1 MRNRNGGF
9 AVSPVLVGA
18 VTVLVVIVAVFLAY
32 NANNGLPFVS
42 TYNLKARVPDA
53 DALVK
58 ANEVRIGG
66 ARVGVVKSVV
76 PVQLK
81 NGGVEAELSLSLDKS
96 AEPIPN
102 DSTILVRPKSPLGL
116 KYLQITPGTSKVG
129 FKAGET
135 IPVRYATPEPGD
147 IDKFF
152 DMFNEPTRKA
162 IQRNLAGFGNALA
175 GRGPQL
181 NEAIGALRGLVE
193 QGEPAAANLAAPS
206 TNFAGFFKGLE
217 ALSATVAP
225 VAQQQASMFRVL
237 DQTFTAFAHVSHPY
251 ITETIEKGPPTL
263 ETVNAG
269 LPQINPFL
277 HDTARFFTALKPGA
291 KALAETSPVIAES
304 LHAGVPALN
313 ASPVINNQLMPTAEA
328 LLAFQEAEGTMTGLR
343 LLTDLNKNL
352 EPSLRFITPAQTVC
366 NYGSLTFRGIASS
379 SSQGNKYGH
388 WLDFISFAPPEGP
401 NSESGQASAPAD
413 GGKGEKANHLHYN
426 PLPNTAAPGQPRRC
440 EAGNEEYAEGQ
451 TVIGEAPV
459 VYGEHT
465 YNEET
470 EGPAAEEAEAAA
482 EAEEE
487 E

>member
-42 TYNLKARVPDA
+42 TYDLKARLPNA
-53 DALVK
+53 DALLK

-81 NGGVEAELSLSLDKS
+81 DGGVEAEVTLSLDKS

-102 DSTILVRPKSPLGL
+102 DSTLEVRPKSPLGL

-152 DMFNEPTRKA
+152 DMFNAPTRKA

-206 TNFAGFFKGLE
+206 TNFGGFFKALE
-217 ALSATVAP
+217 AFSATVAP
-225 VAQQQASMFRVL
+225 VAQQQASMFVAL
-237 DQTFTAFAHVSHPY
+237 DQTFAAFAHVSRPY
-251 ITETIEKGPPTL
+251 IQETIEKSPGTL
-263 ETVNAG
+263 DTVNAS
-269 LPQINPFL
+269 LPKIDPFL
-277 HDTARFFTALKPGA
+277 QDTARFFTALKPGA
-291 KALAETSPVIAES
+291 KALAETSPIIAES
-304 LHAGVPALN
+304 LRAGVPALN
-313 ASPVINNQLMPTAEA
+313 NSPVLNNQLLPTAEA
-328 LLAFQEAEGTMTGLR
+328 LLKFQESEGTMTGLE
-343 LLTDLNKNL
+343 LLTSLNKNL
-352 EPSLRFITPAQTVC
+352 EPPLRFITPAQTVC
-366 NYGSLTFRGIASS
+366 NYGTYTFKEVASA
-379 SSQGNKYGH
+379 SSQGNKYGK
-388 WLDFISFAPPEGP
+388 WLNFISFGPPEGP
-401 NSESGQASAPAD
+401 NSESGQAAAPAN
-413 GGKGEKANHLHYN
+413 GQGKSERRNHLHYN
-426 PLPNTAAPGQPRRC
+426 PLPNTAAPGQARGC
-440 EAGNEEYAEGQ
+440 EAGNEKYEPGQ
-451 TVIGEAPV
+451 TVIGEAPKTF
-459 VYGEHT
+459 GT
-465 YNEET
+465 T
-470 EGPAAEEAEAAA
+470 TK
-482 EAEEE
+482 EEE
-487 E
+487 

>member
-18 VTVLVVIVAVFLAY
+18 VTVLVIIVAVFLAY

-81 NGGVEAELSLSLDKS
+81 NGEVEAELTLSLDKS

-102 DSTILVRPKSPLGL
+102 DSSILIRPKSPLGL
-116 KYLQITPGTSKVG
+116 KYLQITPGASTTG

-135 IPVRYATPEPGD
+135 IPVRYAKPEPGD

-181 NEAIGALRGLVE
+181 NQAIGALRGLVE
-193 QGEPAAANLAAPS
+193 QGEPAAANLAAAS
-206 TNFAGFFKGLE
+206 TNFSGFFTALE

-225 VAQQQASMFRVL
+225 VAEQQASMFVVL
-237 DQTFTAFAHVSHPY
+237 DQTFAAFANVSSPY
-251 ITETIEKGPPTL
+251 IEETIEKSPATL
-263 ETVNAG
+263 DTVNAG
-269 LPQINPFL
+269 LPKIDPFL

-291 KALAETSPVIAES
+291 KALAETSPIIAES
-304 LHAGVPALN
+304 LHVGIPALN
-313 ASPVINNQLMPTAEA
+313 ATPVLNNQLLPTAEA
-328 LLAFQEAEGTMTGLR
+328 LLKFQQSEGVLTGLD
-343 LLTDLNKNL
+343 LLTDLNRNL
-352 EPSLRFITPAQTVC
+352 EAPLRFITPAQTTC
-366 NYGSLTFRGIASS
+366 NYGTLAFKEVASS
-379 SSQGNKYGH
+379 SSQGNQYGK
-388 WLDFISFAPPEGP
+388 WLNFISFAPPEGP
-401 NSESGQASAPAD
+401 NSEAGQAAAPAD
-413 GGKGEKANHLHYN
+413 GKGEQANHLHYN
-426 PLPNTAAPGQPRRC
+426 PLPNTAAPGQARGC
-440 EAGNEEYAEGQ
+440 EAGNEKYVPGK
-451 TVIGEAPV
+451 TVIGEAPEV
-459 VYGEHT
+459 FGTTTV
-465 YNEET
+465 NK
-470 EGPAAEEAEAAA
+470 
-482 EAEEE
+482 
-487 E
+487 

>member
-18 VTVLVVIVAVFLAY
+18 VTVLVIIVAVFLAY

-42 TYNLKARVPDA
+42 TYNLKARVPNA

-81 NGGVEAELSLSLDKS
+81 NGKVEAELTLSLDKS

-102 DSTILVRPKSPLGL
+102 DSTLLVRPKSPLGL
-116 KYLQITPGTSKVG
+116 KYLQITPGNSKVG

-152 DMFNEPTRKA
+152 DMFNARTRKG

-181 NEAIGALRGLVE
+181 NEAIGALRSLVE
-193 QGEPAAANLAAPS
+193 EGEPAAANLAAPS
-206 TNFAGFFKGLE
+206 TNFGGFFRALE

-225 VAQQQASMFRVL
+225 VATEQASMFAAL
-237 DQTFTAFAHVSHPY
+237 NQTFAAFANVSRPY
-251 ITETIEKGPPTL
+251 ITETIEKAPGTL
-263 ETVNAG
+263 DTVNAG
-269 LPQINPFL
+269 LPKINPFL
-277 HDTARFFTALKPGA
+277 RDTARFFTALRPGA
-291 KALAETSPVIAES
+291 RALAETSPIIAES
-304 LHAGVPALN
+304 LHAGIPALN
-313 ASPVINNQLMPTAEA
+313 ATPVLNNQLLPTAEA
-328 LLAFQEAEGTMTGLR
+328 LLKFQQSEGVLTGLG

-352 EPSLRFITPAQTVC
+352 KEPLEYIVPAQTKC
-366 NYGSLTFRGIASS
+366 YYGTLLFSNLSS
-379 SSQGNKYGH
+379 SNSQGNKYGK
-388 WLDFISFAPPEGP
+388 WLNVISFEPASGP
-401 NSESGQASAPAD
+401 NSEGGQASAPAS
-413 GGKGEKANHLHYN
+413 GPKQNHLHFN
-426 PLPNTAAPGQPRRC
+426 PYPQTGAPGQANGC
-440 EAGNEEYAEGQ
+440 EAGNEKYIPGKTVVGNSEVWGTETRELVSKKSEGQ
-451 TVIGEAPV
+451 K
-459 VYGEHT
+459 
-465 YNEET
+465 
-470 EGPAAEEAEAAA
+470 
-482 EAEEE
+482 
-487 E
+487 